1 MTPVRAKAPQAEQM
15 LERLREALELC
26 GADDE
31 LLRDAES
38 CAQDLAGHIRKLESV
53 TNQNG

>member
-1 MTPVRAKAPQAEQM
+1 MTPVRAKVPQTEQM

-26 GADDE
+26 GADEE

-38 CAQDLAGHIRKLESV
+38 CARDLAGHIRKLETV
-53 TNQNG
+53 TNQE